1 MAQKASDSQEKSLF
15 PKFLLSSFSLLL
27 LSLPDPH
34 TSKVVVGG
42 GCSLLPVLGTYWD
55 KTKLSELSNKVF
67 C

>member
-34 TSKVVVGG
+34 TSKVVGG
-42 GCSLLPVLGTYWD
+42 VLFPTASFGDLLG
-55 KTKLSELSNKVF
+55 
-67 C
+67 

>member
-34 TSKVVVGG
+34 TSEAGRGG
-42 GCSLLPVLGTYWD
+42 ERVPYRQFWGLIGIKPNC
-55 KTKLSELSNKVF
+55 LS
-67 C
+67 